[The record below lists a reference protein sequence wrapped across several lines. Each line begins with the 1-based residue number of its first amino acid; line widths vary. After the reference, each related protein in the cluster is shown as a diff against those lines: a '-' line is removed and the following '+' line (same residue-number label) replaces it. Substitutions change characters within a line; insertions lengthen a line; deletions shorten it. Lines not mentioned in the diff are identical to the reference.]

1 MRIFFLGLALA
12 LAGCSG
18 VILSA
23 AYHDN
28 VSSQAAYA
36 ETLATR
42 AEAGTLS
49 PAEAA
54 HGLRAEATF
63 EKRLLDA
70 ADGKASK

>member
-23 AYHDN
+23 AYHD
-28 VSSQAAYA
+28 SLSTQAALT
-36 ETLATR
+36 ETAATR
-42 AEAGTLS
+42 AEAGQLTTQES
-49 PAEAA
+49 A
-54 HGLRAEATF
+54 HALRAEATYD
-63 EKRLLDA
+63 KRLLDA